1 MEPSK
6 VLLMNKKWEKRKFLL
21 NKKRMV
27 ENMSDIQQAM
37 IEISDI
43 AYQNRNFVPNSK
55 DVNKV
60 SDFKSFILNLLN
72 ELKNKS

>member
-1 MEPSK
+1 
-6 VLLMNKKWEKRKFLL
+6 
-21 NKKRMV
+21 MV

-43 AYQNRNFVPNSK
+43 AYQSRNFVPNSK

-72 ELKNKS
+72 ELKNKP